1 MFYGA
6 PPHLF
11 EKAKQLRQNMTESEQ
26 LLWNELRNNKLGLR
40 FKAQHP
46 IKNFIADFY
55 CHKAKLAL
63 EVDGSIH
70 QLEENKEY
78 DIGRTFELEQ
88 LNIRVVRF
96 TNQEVKTDI
105 KKVME
110 SIKAELFG

>member
-1 MFYGA
+1 
-6 PPHLF
+6 
-11 EKAKQLRQNMTESEQ
+11 MTESEQ

-40 FKAQHP
+40 FKTQHP

-55 CHKAKLAL
+55 CHKAKLVL

-88 LNIRVVRF
+88 LNIKVVRF
-96 TNQEVKTDI
+96 TNQEVKADI
-105 KKVME
+105 KKVIE
-110 SIKAELFG
+110 NIKAELFG